1 MQKLTLSAAAT
12 AIAMTLGLATAT
24 PSASAK
30 DRYPAMM
37 AAADANKDGMVSKE
51 EFLASMSKAYDDK
64 MGKMKK
70 MSAADQAKM
79 MKSDQMTFDG
89 YRALWREIMGGN

>member
-1 MQKLTLSAAAT
+1 MQKLTLSAT

-30 DRYPAMM
+30 DRYPEMM

-51 EFLASMSKAYDDK
+51 EFLSSMSKAYDDK
-64 MGKMKK
+64 MGKMMK
-70 MSAADQAKM
+70 MSAADRAKM
-79 MKSDQMTFDG
+79 VKSDQMTVDG
-89 YRALWREIMGGN
+89 YRALFREIMGGN

>member
-1 MQKLTLSAAAT
+1 MHKLILSAA

-24 PSASAK
+24 PSAYAR
-30 DRYPAMM
+30 DRYPEMM

-51 EFLASMSKAYDDK
+51 EFLASMSKAYDAK

-79 MKSDQMTFDG
+79 MKSDQMTADG
-89 YRALWREIMGGN
+89 YRALFREIMGGN